1 MRPKTRAKKGG
12 DLGEYERR
20 RDFASTPE
28 PAGWRRRRE
37 KDPPRFGIRSSAP
50 AARRTG

>member
-1 MRPKTRAKKGG
+1 MSPKTRAKKGG
-12 DLGEYERR
+12 DLGEHERR

-28 PAGWRRRRE
+28 PAGRRRRRE